1 VADIIDAS
9 VLIDCL
15 RGVPEAQEHLR
26 AARDRDRLATHFVAA
41 AEVITGARN
50 RSDLKG
56 AASLLRRFEMVPANE
71 SDSAHAL
78 RLLRRHRLAGGV
90 GWPGFLIAATCVCLG
105 HAIVTLKD
113 KHFRVFRGVRVI
125 RPY

>member
-1 VADIIDAS
+1 MADIIDAS

-26 AARDRDRLATHFVAA
+26 AASSQGPLTTHFVAA

-50 RSDLKG
+50 RSELKG
-56 AASLLRRFEMVPANE
+56 ATGLLRRFEMVPTNE
-71 SDSAHAL
+71 SDSVHSL

-90 GWPGFLIAATCVCLG
+90 GWPDCLIAATCLRLG
-105 HAIVTLKD
+105 HTIVTLND
-113 KHFRVFRGVRVI
+113 KHFRVFRGLRVI